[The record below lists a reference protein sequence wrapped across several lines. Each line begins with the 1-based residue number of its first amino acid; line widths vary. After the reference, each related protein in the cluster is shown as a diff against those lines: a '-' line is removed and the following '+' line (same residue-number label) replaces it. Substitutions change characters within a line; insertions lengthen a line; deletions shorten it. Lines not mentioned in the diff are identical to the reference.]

1 SNPQLNATAPVAG
14 SFTYTPAAGSIPT
27 AGVNTLSVTFTPT
40 DTTDYTTAVKS
51 VQLIVNQTAPVITW
65 ASPATIFYGK
75 SLSATQLNAAAYQ
88 LNGTTPL
95 DGTFVYSPAVGT
107 VLTVGLQ
114 QLSVTFT
121 PNDTANY
128 TSMIK
133 SVPLTVSPATPTIF
147 ANSMARLYGQP
158 NPVFQGSIMG
168 VQNGDVFTESFSSVA
183 SITSDPGQY
192 PIVPSASGAKLS
204 DYAEVM
210 QNGMLTVTKAPVVI
224 TTSLSTPSI

>member
-1 SNPQLNATAPVAG
+1 AGVNTLTVTFTPTDTVNYTTATKAVQLTVGQATPVITWATPAGFYYGTALSNPQLNATAPVAG

-95 DGTFVYSPAVGT
+95 D
-107 VLTVGLQ
+107 
-114 QLSVTFT
+114 
-121 PNDTANY
+121 
-128 TSMIK
+128 
-133 SVPLTVSPATPTIF
+133 
-147 ANSMARLYGQP
+147 
-158 NPVFQGSIMG
+158 
-168 VQNGDVFTESFSSVA
+168 
-183 SITSDPGQY
+183 
-192 PIVPSASGAKLS
+192 
-204 DYAEVM
+204 
-210 QNGMLTVTKAPVVI
+210 
-224 TTSLSTPSI
+224 